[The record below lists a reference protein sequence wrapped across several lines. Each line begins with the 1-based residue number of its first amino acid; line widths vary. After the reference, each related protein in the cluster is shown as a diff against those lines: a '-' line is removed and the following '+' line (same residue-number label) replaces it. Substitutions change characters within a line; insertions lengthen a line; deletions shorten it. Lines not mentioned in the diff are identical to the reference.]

1 MYFVCV
7 NEDVDIVDDM
17 TCSDMRHS
25 LVDSG

>member
-7 NEDVDIVDDM
+7 NKDVDIVYDM